1 MWISRI
7 LAISTTLW
15 YGRQIRLAIVL
26 WTDRNKIAYILEVWY
41 IDFDV
46 LFIHN
51 SIRFGIILNHMTI
64 FFRFSMCGW
73 MGTRYTLQHV
83 TRCSSWWRWYK
94 LILIKYLW
102 WWNRKQEGNRIW
114 KFQLLYWSRWRR
126 RGNLHVASKYNLRL
140 DFD

>member
-15 YGRQIRLAIVL
+15 YGRQIRLAIVSQL
-26 WTDRNKIAYILEVWY
+26 IGTKYLYIRSLIHRFWR
-41 IDFDV
+41 
-46 LFIHN
+46 FIHN
-51 SIRFGIILNHMTI
+51 SIRFVIILNHMAV

-114 KFQLLYWSRWRR
+114 KLQLLYWSRWRR
-126 RGNLHVASKYNLRL
+126 RGNLHVASKSNLRL